1 MFWTRKKSDSDIG
14 LFASDSGI
22 EAARKNSRRK
32 GILPGED
39 LAKVFAWMRP
49 NDLIWNYVVNNYLL
63 GQDPPA
69 FDILYWNADTTN
81 LPAQLHSDY
90 LDMFADKRFLSQDGG
105 GSGVQFMD
113 HEINMKNVKIDGFM
127 LAGVTDHITPWRAS
141 YRNTALFGG
150 NVDFVLASSGHIQSL
165 LTAPGNPKAKFF
177 TNKKIKDTCDEWIEG
192 AEENAGSW
200 WPYWDKWLKARSDD
214 LKPAPKNQGNKSFPP
229 LCKAPGEYVFT

>member
-1 MFWTRKKSDSDIG
+1 KSDSNVG
-14 LFASDSGI
+14 LFASDAGI
-22 EAARKNSRRK
+22 EASRRMSRRK
-32 GILPGED
+32 GILPGEE

-63 GQDPPA
+63 GDDPPA

-90 LDMFADKRFLSQDGG
+90 LDMFTDKRFVSQNGG
-105 GSGVQFMD
+105 GSGVQFME
-113 HEINMKNVKIDGFM
+113 HEINLKNVDIDGFM

-150 NVDFVLASSGHIQSL
+150 KVDFVLASSGHIQSL

-177 TNKKIKDTCDEWIEG
+177 TNKITEETCETWLEG

-200 WPYWDKWLKARSDD
+200 WPHWDKWLSKRSGELKA
-214 LKPAPKNQGNKSFPP
+214 APRTQGNKNFPP